1 MQSVQSMCKCTCYVC
16 LCCVWRFC
24 IIYDEYPLMITAVC
38 IHFTEHKSWT
48 VREIDILGRRS
59 LSNKARCLMDSFFF
73 LLESPFFPF
82 YYFSASSSNFDSS
95 FLADFRL
102 FPLSHSQIR
111 FPKEKGM
118 LFLNRT
124 WQMLL
129 TVLLGE
135 RVRSHI
141 SPWVLSTS
149 TCCVTQIH
157 SFDSLT

>member
-82 YYFSASSSNFDSS
+82 YYFSASSSIQPQPNKIPKREGNAISQQDM
-95 FLADFRL
+95 AD
-102 FPLSHSQIR
+102 
-111 FPKEKGM
+111 
-118 LFLNRT
+118 
-124 WQMLL
+124 
-129 TVLLGE
+129 
-135 RVRSHI
+135 
-141 SPWVLSTS
+141 
-149 TCCVTQIH
+149 VT
-157 SFDSLT
+157 DSLTGGMCEKSSFSMSTVHQYLLCHTNSQLW